1 MNTFDVAGAD
11 WLRVF
16 SMHPLI
22 PQWRMALA
30 SLHKL
35 REPFADQSRKE
46 LRKLVSERGII
57 IYTGD
62 GRWWYETN
70 SGKSTGTF
78 RSERAAMVAAL
89 DLIGGIDDE
98 LFEVA

>member
-1 MNTFDVAGAD
+1 
-11 WLRVF
+11 
-16 SMHPLI
+16 MHHLI
-22 PQWRMALA
+22 PQWRTALA

-46 LRKLVSERGII
+46 LRELVRQRGII

-70 SGKSTGTF
+70 SERSALTF

-89 DLIGGIDDE
+89 DFFNEDNG
-98 LFEVA
+98 

>member
-1 MNTFDVAGAD
+1 
-11 WLRVF
+11 
-16 SMHPLI
+16 MHPI
-22 PQWRMALA
+22 VPNWRTALA
-30 SLHKL
+30 RLHKL

-46 LRKLVSERGII
+46 LRELVKQRGVI

-62 GRWWYETN
+62 GRWWYE
-70 SGKSTGTF
+70 SDIGKSTGTF

-89 DLIGGIDDE
+89 DLMGEIDDE

>member
-1 MNTFDVAGAD
+1 
-11 WLRVF
+11 
-16 SMHPLI
+16 MHPLV
-22 PQWRMALA
+22 PQWQMALA
-30 SLHKL
+30 RLHKL

-46 LRKLVSERGII
+46 LRELVKQRGII

-89 DLIGGIDDE
+89 DLLGEIDDE
-98 LFEVA
+98 LFETA

>member
-1 MNTFDVAGAD
+1 
-11 WLRVF
+11 
-16 SMHPLI
+16 MHHLI
-22 PQWRMALA
+22 PQWRTALA

-46 LRKLVSERGII
+46 LRELVRQRGII

-70 SGKSTGTF
+70 SERSALTF

-89 DLIGGIDDE
+89 DFFSEDN
-98 LFEVA
+98 A

>member
-1 MNTFDVAGAD
+1 
-11 WLRVF
+11 
-16 SMHPLI
+16 MHPLI
-22 PQWRMALA
+22 PQWRTALA

-46 LRKLVSERGII
+46 LRELVRQRGII

-70 SGKSTGTF
+70 SERSQLTF
-78 RSERAAMVAAL
+78 RSERAALVAAL
-89 DLIGGIDDE
+89 DFFKE
-98 LFEVA
+98 

>member
-1 MNTFDVAGAD
+1 
-11 WLRVF
+11 
-16 SMHPLI
+16 MHPLI
-22 PQWRMALA
+22 PQWRTALA
-30 SLHKL
+30 RLHKL

-62 GRWWYETN
+62 GRWWYESD

-89 DLIGGIDDE
+89 DLIGEVDNE
-98 LFEVA
+98 FEIA